1 MNRAKGGEREE
12 GGSCPWRMWGM
23 EKGKEGEKRGLPL
36 LAPLPSPQL
45 LSITFWR
52 AGSLPCSCHPK
63 YQMFLSRLHKVVVSL
78 SLGSLLP
85 WGEAGGQRSG
95 GGRGGM
101 GPGGD
106 EEGKE
111 RGRQSGQSLPPL
123 SWLPP
128 TPRASAEIPRRAW
141 E

>member
-1 MNRAKGGEREE
+1 MV
-12 GGSCPWRMWGM
+12 
-23 EKGKEGEKRGLPL
+23 KGKEGEERGLPL
-36 LAPLPSPQL
+36 LAPPPFSPAPLNNILEGRFSALLMSPQ
-45 LSITFWR
+45 
-52 AGSLPCSCHPK
+52 